1 MCETAAS
8 LDNLSCL
15 LTALGEPNQRK
26 IRSFFSTLATE
37 VLHQVSQLSN
47 IDKEKMLMDILDRE
61 TTSGLNEEELLAE
74 TVSFTISES
83 KPSVAAAPRK
93 DMANTMSLTEAAD
106 IISEINAT
114 QMEPA
119 AVCKITV
126 VEPVYFDL
134 RLDRVK
140 PVARVPACK
149 IAGGS
154 HSQLPAC
161 EIADDSHAQPSA
173 CKIAE
178 ATRSAC
184 KTVDIV
190 YLYFSDDEQKLNKVN
205 IL

>member
-1 MCETAAS
+1 MFETAAS

-83 KPSVAAAPRK
+83 KPPVAAAPRK

-126 VEPVYFDL
+126 VELLQTENAYP
-134 RLDRVK
+134 
-140 PVARVPACK
+140 C
-149 IAGGS
+149 
-154 HSQLPAC
+154 
-161 EIADDSHAQPSA
+161 
-173 CKIAE
+173 
-178 ATRSAC
+178 
-184 KTVDIV
+184 
-190 YLYFSDDEQKLNKVN
+190 
-205 IL
+205 